1 MKQRFQ
7 GCLSGR
13 NVLLLQGG
21 PGEERAVS
29 LRSGEAVAK
38 ALHEA
43 GAKVTPLD
51 VRDGRFEIPQAT
63 ELVFN
68 VIHGTFGEDGQLQ
81 ALLDD
86 RGIAYTGEGA
96 RGSRQAFDKILT
108 KVAFETHAVPTPAW
122 ERLGPDDLPRMPL
135 PFVLKAPR
143 QGSSVGVHL
152 IRDSLTVAS
161 ALADCRRFGEEVL
174 VEAFFTGRELTVGIL
189 GDEALPVVEIVP
201 EDGFYDYEH
210 KYTKGASRYF
220 IPAPLDPSVALSV
233 QEAALAAHRALNLEV
248 YSRVDVLLAPSGG
261 LAVLEINTIP
271 GMTELSLLPKAAAAA
286 GLAFPALCEEI
297 AGLSLLKK

>member
-7 GCLSGR
+7 GCLSGK

-21 PGEERAVS
+21 PGEERTVS

-38 ALHEA
+38 ALQEA

-51 VRDGRFEIPQAT
+51 VRDDGFEIPHAT

-108 KVAFETHAVPTPAW
+108 KEAFETHSVPTPVW

-152 IRDSLTVAS
+152 IRDSSAVAS
-161 ALADCRRFGEEVL
+161 ALADCRRFGDEVL

>member
-7 GCLSGR
+7 GCLKGK

-29 LRSGEAVAK
+29 LRSGEAVCK
-38 ALHEA
+38 ALREA
-43 GAKVTPLD
+43 GAEVTALD
-51 VRDGRFEIPQAT
+51 VRDGGFEIPQGT

-81 ALLDD
+81 ALLDG

-96 RGSRQAFDKILT
+96 KGSRQAFDKILT
-108 KVAFETHAVPTPAW
+108 KLAFDTHGVPTPGW
-122 ERLGPDDLPRMPL
+122 ERLGPEDFPRMPL
-135 PFVLKAPR
+135 PFVLKAPK

-152 IRDSLTVAS
+152 VRDSSSVAG
-161 ALADCRRFGEEVL
+161 ALADCRRFGNEVL

-210 KYTKGASRYF
+210 KYTTGASRYF
-220 IPAPLDPSVALSV
+220 IPAPLEPAVALSV
-233 QEAALAAHRALNLEV
+233 REAALAAHRALNLEV

>member
-51 VRDGRFEIPQAT
+51 VRDGGFEIPQAT

-152 IRDSLTVAS
+152 IRDSSTVAS
-161 ALADCRRFGEEVL
+161 ALADCRRFGKEVL

-233 QEAALAAHRALNLEV
+233 QKTALAAHRALNLEV